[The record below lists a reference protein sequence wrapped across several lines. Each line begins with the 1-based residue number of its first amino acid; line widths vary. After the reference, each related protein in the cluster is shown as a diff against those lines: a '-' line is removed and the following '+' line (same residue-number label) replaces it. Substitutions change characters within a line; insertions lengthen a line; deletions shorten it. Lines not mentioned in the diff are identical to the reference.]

1 MQAPSDMHMSKS
13 TQTSVPHTP
22 NWPGASYGPHTSIPW
37 NFPTGCLFDLNP
49 MSIGPSAAAW
59 SVPVPVNDIEVLPD
73 FPLDPAAATG
83 TGTASSMG
91 RGTDGDGTF
100 VTDFSTLGARGLSM
114 AG

>member
-13 TQTSVPHTP
+13 TQTSVPHIP
-22 NWPGASYGPHTSIPW
+22 NCPGASYGPHTSIPW

-73 FPLDPAAATG
+73 FIGPPPPPLGDAAAAAAADAPAAGKTSA
-83 TGTASSMG
+83 AA
-91 RGTDGDGTF
+91 
-100 VTDFSTLGARGLSM
+100 LGPAVE
-114 AG
+114 AVWVD